1 MWTANCCVALLAR
14 CDIGHDSGA
23 ARPHIIS
30 RVTAIFAEALVR
42 RFPPDIH
49 AVDGIDLDIKQGQ
62 IFAFLGANGSGK
74 TTTVRM
80 LTTLLPPT
88 SGRASVQGI
97 DVTKEPQ
104 KVRQQIGVALQEA
117 SLDDLQTGRELLQ
130 LQARLY
136 RVPSRDVNSQ
146 VNRLLKIVD
155 LEDSADRRVKTYSG
169 GMKRRLD
176 LAAALVHRPQVIFLD
191 EPTTGLDPI
200 SRESIWRYVSQLN
213 NEDGVTFFLTTQYL
227 EEADRLAHDIAIM
240 DKGKIVARG
249 APEELKASVGA
260 DIITV
265 RVPDDEKALLQRA
278 VEALWSVSGFEDAHI
293 IEGSVVIYVRDGKS
307 AVAPVV
313 LALDERSIPIE
324 EISLARPSLDDVFLR
339 KTGHHME
346 ADDLLGAPARSE
358 L

>member
-1 MWTANCCVALLAR
+1 M
-14 CDIGHDSGA
+14 
-23 ARPHIIS
+23 
-30 RVTAIFAEALVR
+30 TAISAEALVR
-42 RFPPDIH
+42 HFPPNIH
-49 AVDGIDLDIKQGQ
+49 AVDGIDLNISEGQ

-117 SLDDLQTGRELLQ
+117 SLDELQTGRELLQ

-136 RVPSRDVNSQ
+136 RVPGGQVNEQ
-146 VNRLLKIVD
+146 VNRLLEIVD
-155 LEDSADRRVKTYSG
+155 LAGDADRRVKTYSG

-200 SRESIWRYVSQLN
+200 SREAIWRYVGRLN
-213 NEDGVTFFLTTQYL
+213 KEDGVTFFLTTQYL
-227 EEADRLAHDIAIM
+227 EEADRLADDIAIM
-240 DKGKIVARG
+240 DRGKIVAQG
-249 APEELKASVGA
+249 SPEQLKASVGA

-265 RVPDDEKALLQRA
+265 RVPDDEDALLQRA
-278 VEALWSVSGFEDAHI
+278 VEALKSVKGMEDARI
-293 IEGSVVIYVRDGKS
+293 VEGTVVIYVREGKS
-307 AVAPVV
+307 AVAPIV
-313 LALDERSIPIE
+313 LALDERSIPVE
-324 EISLARPSLDDVFLR
+324 EISLARPRLDDVFLQ
-339 KTGHHME
+339 KTGHKIE
-346 ADDLLGAPARSE
+346 SDDLLGAPARSE